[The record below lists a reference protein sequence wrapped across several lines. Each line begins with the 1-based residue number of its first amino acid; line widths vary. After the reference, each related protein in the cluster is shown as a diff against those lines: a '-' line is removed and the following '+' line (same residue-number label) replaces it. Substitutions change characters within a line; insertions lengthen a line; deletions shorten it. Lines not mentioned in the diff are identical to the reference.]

1 MANNYPKVIIE
12 RNVPFM
18 EALGSVANV
27 TYLPYGEIN
36 AETVREADALI
47 VRTRNRCD
55 ASLLEGSKV
64 RFIAT
69 ATIGTDHIDLGW
81 CKAHGIEVAN
91 APGSNAPGVAQYV
104 FSSLARLVNR
114 PLGSYTLGI
123 VGVGHV
129 GSIIE
134 KWARELGMKVMLCD
148 PPRMKAEGGDGW
160 SSLADV
166 ARSADIITF
175 HTPFTKE
182 GPDATFHL
190 ADEAFFNSLRRAP
203 IIINSARGGVVD
215 NVAWVEAIKAGLAGK
230 AVVDCWENEPDIN
243 PELLS
248 LASVATPHI
257 AGYSIEGKQRASQMA
272 MDALCRHF
280 GLPHLS
286 VSGSQPKPVA
296 DAITVRTAL
305 EGYDPF
311 VDTEALRTAPNTA
324 RAFETLRNT
333 YNLRPELPE
342 NFGS

>member
-18 EALGSVANV
+18 EALGSVADV

-36 AETVREADALI
+36 ADAVREADALI

-69 ATIGTDHIDLGW
+69 ATIGTDHIDLEW
-81 CKAHGIEVAN
+81 CKANGIEVAN

-190 ADEAFFNSLRRAP
+190 ADESFFNSLRRAP

-215 NVAWVEAIKAGLAGK
+215 NVAWIESIKAGLAGK
-230 AVVDCWENEPDIN
+230 AVVDCWENEPNIH
-243 PELLS
+243 PELLK

-305 EGYDPF
+305 DGYNPF
-311 VDTEALRTAPNTA
+311 VDTEALRTAPNTPL
-324 RAFETLRNT
+324 AFETLRNT

>member
-1 MANNYPKVIIE
+1 MD
-12 RNVPFM
+12 
-18 EALGSVANV
+18 ALGSVADV

-36 AETVREADALI
+36 ADAVREADALI

-64 RFIAT
+64 SFIAT
-69 ATIGTDHIDLGW
+69 ATIGTDHIDLEW

-129 GSIIE
+129 GSIVE

-175 HTPFTKE
+175 HTPFTKK

-190 ADEAFFNSLRRAP
+190 ADESFFNSLRRAP

-215 NVAWVEAIKAGLAGK
+215 NVAWIESIKAGLAGK
-230 AVVDCWENEPDIN
+230 AVVDCWENEPNIH
-243 PELLS
+243 PELLK

-305 EGYDPF
+305 DGYDPF
-311 VDTEALRTAPNTA
+311 VDTEALRTAPNTPL
-324 RAFETLRNT
+324 AFETLRNT

>member
-18 EALGSVANV
+18 EALQSVADV
-27 TYLPYGEIN
+27 TYLPYGEID
-36 AETVREADALI
+36 AEAVRNADALI

-69 ATIGTDHIDLGW
+69 ATIGTDHIDLDW
-81 CKAHGIEVAN
+81 CKNHGIEVAN

-104 FSSLARLVNR
+104 FSSLVRLVNR

-129 GSIIE
+129 GSIVE

-148 PPRMKAEGGDGW
+148 PPRMRAEGGNGW
-160 SSLADV
+160 SSLAEV
-166 ARSADIITF
+166 AQSADIITF

-215 NVAWVEAIKAGLAGK
+215 NVAWVEAIKAGQAGK
-230 AVVDCWENEPDIN
+230 AVVDCWEGEPNIN
-243 PELLS
+243 PELLR
-248 LASVATPHI
+248 LASVSTPHI

-286 VSGSQPKPVA
+286 VSGSQPKAVA
-296 DAITVRTAL
+296 RAITVRTAL
-305 EGYDPF
+305 EGYDPLI
-311 VDTEALRTAPNTA
+311 DTEALRTAPDTA
-324 RAFETLRNT
+324 IAFETLRNT
-333 YNLRPELPE
+333 YKLRPELPE
-342 NFGS
+342 NFSA